1 MDLRAH
7 LCERC
12 LDLPRA
18 DLIVGTAH
26 VFALLRAHGLYDE
39 LGAGD
44 GRPHRRHGCADAEDH
59 HEDEQK

>member
-12 LDLPRA
+12 LDLRRA

-26 VFALLRAHGLYDE
+26 VFALLHAHGL
-39 LGAGD
+39 
-44 GRPHRRHGCADAEDH
+44 
-59 HEDEQK
+59 